1 MLGVILQTGSV
12 TGFAS
17 SIASPIIRGAI
28 DVFGIIWWFS
38 IAWVMYHIIMSK
50 VHPTPSGR
58 GTHMHEAFERSKS
71 VITGIIMAYAVLFVI
86 AMILNQLGGS
96 LSYTSL
102 LDVFFIRPITDALS
116 ALLGV

>member
-28 DVFGIIWWFS
+28 DVLGWFWWGS
-38 IAWVMYHIIMSK
+38 IVWVMYHVIMSK

-58 GTHMHEAFERSKS
+58 GTHMHEAFERSKGI
-71 VITGIIMAYAVLFVI
+71 VTGIILMYAVLFII
-86 AMILNQLGGS
+86 ATIINSLGGS
-96 LSYTSL
+96 LSYTQL
-102 LDVFFIRPITDALS
+102 FDVFFIRPITDALS